1 VAYLNISTSTL
12 RKGTAVSVLSS
23 ASYAGM
29 VVFLRYAYQAGIL
42 PGTAVFL
49 RFAVASAALILILT
63 LTRRWINLPRRQII
77 SLLLLG
83 FAAYTLLGT
92 TWFVALNTTPAWLV
106 SLIVALYPLT
116 VNLGSWLF
124 LKEPIRYPQITA
136 LGATLLGAVVLFWRP
151 FEGANWLGVTLML
164 VNVAV
169 NTTYILVGQRWTR
182 GIPPMMSTAWMM
194 VGATVGTFGYALLSH
209 QLSFSFA
216 PVGWLWAASFAVIST
231 ALAISAFW
239 WSVALMGA
247 ARAAIVGSLE
257 PLGAI
262 MLSVLVLGE
271 RLTALQ
277 IVGGALILAGVLLV
291 QWQPAAVAAQS
302 ATRFDFRAA
311 SILSPSKDAALHE
324 SHPSTSSG
332 YSDAASQDADPVL

>member
-1 VAYLNISTSTL
+1 MANLDISASSL
-12 RKGTAVSVLSS
+12 RKGTAVSILSS
-23 ASYAGM
+23 AGYAAL

-42 PGTAVFL
+42 PGTAIFL
-49 RFAVASAALILILT
+49 RFAIASAALVLALT

-83 FAAYTLLGT
+83 GVAYTLMGT
-92 TWFVALNTTPAWLV
+92 TWFVALSTTPASLV

-124 LKEPIRYPQITA
+124 LKEPIRRPMVTA

-151 FEGANWLGVTLML
+151 FEGANWFGVALML

-194 VGATVGTFGYALLSH
+194 VGATVGALGYSLLSS

-216 PVGWLWAASFAVIST
+216 PEGWLWAALFAVIST

-239 WSVALMGA
+239 WSIGLMGA
-247 ARAAIVGSLE
+247 ARAAILGSLE
-257 PLGAI
+257 SLGAI
-262 MLSVLVLGE
+262 MLSILVLGE
-271 RLTALQ
+271 KLAPLQ
-277 IVGGALILAGVLLV
+277 LVGGALILAGVLLV
-291 QWQPAAVAAQS
+291 QWQPAAAGAAKP
-302 ATRFDFRAA
+302 AA
-311 SILSPSKDAALHE
+311 V
-324 SHPSTSSG
+324 
-332 YSDAASQDADPVL
+332 SQDADLVL

>member
-12 RKGTAVSVLSS
+12 RKGTAVSILSS

-49 RFAVASAALILILT
+49 RFAMASIALILALT
-63 LTRRWINLPRRQII
+63 LTRRWVNLPRRQII

-83 FAAYTLLGT
+83 LAAYTLMGT
-92 TWFVALNTTPAWLV
+92 TWFVALSTTPAWLV

-124 LKEPIRYPQITA
+124 LKEPIRRQQITA

-151 FEGANWLGVTLML
+151 FAGANWLGVALML
-164 VNVAV
+164 INVAV

-182 GIPPMMSTAWMM
+182 GIPPMVSTAWMM
-194 VGATVGTFGYALLSH
+194 VGATVGTFCYSLLSH

-216 PVGWLWAASFAVIST
+216 PVGWLWTALFAIVST

-239 WSVALMGA
+239 WSVGLMGA

-271 RLTALQ
+271 RLTPLQ
-277 IVGGALILAGVLLV
+277 IMGGALILAGVLLV
-291 QWQPAAVAAQS
+291 QWQPSAVIVKP
-302 ATRFDFRAA
+302 ATV
-311 SILSPSKDAALHE
+311 
-324 SHPSTSSG
+324 
-332 YSDAASQDADPVL
+332 SQDADLVL

>member
-1 VAYLNISTSTL
+1 MAYPNLSTSTL
-12 RKGTAVSVLSS
+12 RKGTAVSILSS

-49 RFAVASAALILILT
+49 RFAIASITLILALT
-63 LTRRWINLPRRQII
+63 LTRHWVNLPRRRVVA
-77 SLLLLG
+77 LLLLG
-83 FAAYTLLGT
+83 CAAYTLMGT
-92 TWFVALNTTPAWLV
+92 TWFVALSTTPAWLV

-124 LKEPIRYPQITA
+124 LREPIRRQLVTA

-151 FEGANWLGVTLML
+151 FEGANWLGVALML

-182 GIPPMMSTAWMM
+182 DIPPMVSTAWMM
-194 VGATVGTFGYALLSH
+194 VGATIGTFCYSLLSR

-216 PVGWLWAASFAVIST
+216 PEGWLWTVLFAVVST

-239 WSVALMGA
+239 WSVGLMGA

-257 PLGAI
+257 PVGAI
-262 MLSVLVLGE
+262 MLSVLILGE
-271 RLTALQ
+271 RLSPLQ
-277 IVGGALILAGVLLV
+277 ILGGALILAGVLLV
-291 QWQPAAVAAQS
+291 QWQPPTVAVKPTAV
-302 ATRFDFRAA
+302 
-311 SILSPSKDAALHE
+311 
-324 SHPSTSSG
+324 
-332 YSDAASQDADPVL
+332 SQDADLVL

>member
-1 VAYLNISTSTL
+1 MAYLNISASTL
-12 RKGTAVSVLSS
+12 RKGTAVSMLSS

-49 RFAVASAALILILT
+49 RFAIASIALILALT
-63 LTRRWINLPRRQII
+63 LTRHWINLPRQRVVPLI
-77 SLLLLG
+77 LLG
-83 FAAYTLLGT
+83 LAAYTLMGT
-92 TWFVALNTTPAWLV
+92 TWFVALSTTPAWLV

-124 LKEPIRYPQITA
+124 LKEPIRRQQITA
-136 LGATLLGAVVLFWRP
+136 LGATLLGAVVLFWQP
-151 FEGANWLGVTLML
+151 FAGANWLGVALML
-164 VNVAV
+164 INVAV

-182 GIPPMMSTAWMM
+182 GIPPMVSTAWMM
-194 VGATVGTFGYALLSH
+194 VGATVGTFCYSLLSH

-216 PVGWLWAASFAVIST
+216 PVGWLWTALFAIVST

-239 WSVALMGA
+239 WSVGLIGA

-271 RLTALQ
+271 RLTPLQ
-277 IVGGALILAGVLLV
+277 IMGGALILAGVLLV
-291 QWQPAAVAAQS
+291 QWQPSVVTVKPAAV
-302 ATRFDFRAA
+302 
-311 SILSPSKDAALHE
+311 
-324 SHPSTSSG
+324 
-332 YSDAASQDADPVL
+332 SQDADLVL

>member
-1 VAYLNISTSTL
+1 VAYRNISASTL
-12 RKGTAVSVLSS
+12 RKGTAVSILSS

-49 RFAVASAALILILT
+49 RFTIASIVLILALT
-63 LTRRWINLPRRQII
+63 LTRHWVNLPRRRVIPLI
-77 SLLLLG
+77 LLG
-83 FAAYTLLGT
+83 CVAYTLMGT
-92 TWFVALNTTPAWLV
+92 TWFVALSTTPAWLV

-124 LKEPIRYPQITA
+124 LKEPIRRQLVTA

-164 VNVAV
+164 INVAV
-169 NTTYILVGQRWTR
+169 NTTYILVGQRWTH
-182 GIPPMMSTAWMM
+182 GIPPMVSTAWMM
-194 VGATVGTFGYALLSH
+194 IGATVGAFCYSLLSA

-216 PVGWLWAASFAVIST
+216 PEGWLWAVLFAVVST

-239 WSVALMGA
+239 WSVGLMGA

-262 MLSVLVLGE
+262 MLSVLILGE
-271 RLTALQ
+271 RLTPLQ
-277 IVGGALILAGVLLV
+277 IVGGTLILAGVLLV
-291 QWQPAAVAAQS
+291 QWQPPAAAVKPAAV
-302 ATRFDFRAA
+302 
-311 SILSPSKDAALHE
+311 
-324 SHPSTSSG
+324 
-332 YSDAASQDADPVL
+332 SQDADLVL